1 MSRDASRRDV
11 ITGRIIPPAQREP
24 ELHVSSLVV
33 HARPERVDDVRRAL
47 AAMAGVE
54 IHGDPA
60 GGKFVVTL
68 ETENTKKTVAIMDA
82 IRALPGVL
90 DTVLVYQ
97 HAEPLSALEEEVQP

>member
-1 MSRDASRRDV
+1 MEAEIHIASIVVFVQADHRLSVRSCIEDV
-11 ITGRIIPPAQREP
+11 PNA
-24 ELHVSSLVV
+24 
-33 HARPERVDDVRRAL
+33 
-47 AAMAGVE
+47 E
-54 IHGDPA
+54 IHGEAD
-60 GGKFVVTL
+60 GKLIVTL